1 MKYCCEE
8 QPSAEAGSEGD
19 HDAFCLT
26 NPHVFQHW
34 RRLGLISLKPKSQKH
49 LHTSRTSVSVHRSSR
64 NGTQNSLT
72 PPHSRLATSRP
83 PKALQEGAE
92 NENGNRP
99 WNKRKP
105 STMAFVYRANFFWE
119 RLHDRR
125 PKKERPPGVRGQ
137 YINGRYRQAGHAA
150 EVPLVCDRFIYY
162 VTVPTPN
169 QCLFLQSVPGVGLLV
184 WAPSS
189 CLVDFLPPVIFL
201 ISCGRTPPLA

>member
-105 STMAFVYRANFFWE
+105 SNGLCVPCKLLLGPLARPTPQKRTPARRQRAIHKRALQASGARSGGSFSLRPVYMLLLSCSR
-119 RLHDRR
+119 
-125 PKKERPPGVRGQ
+125 GVKMC
-137 YINGRYRQAGHAA
+137 
-150 EVPLVCDRFIYY
+150 EVPVL
-162 VTVPTPN
+162 
-169 QCLFLQSVPGVGLLV
+169 SE
-184 WAPSS
+184 
-189 CLVDFLPPVIFL
+189 
-201 ISCGRTPPLA
+201 